1 MAPWKLQSWA
11 HRQRVAFAFSVYF
24 VLYSSLIQITRPG
37 GKTLLA
43 TVVVLG
49 WVIPPDFRNATLVTV
64 GESAVWAVQFM
75 FFTLE
80 NQTIPSGFCCFRN
93 HLQTL
98 TFFLSFSLSFSFL
111 FHFSFL
117 FFSLPFSLLTS
128 LSSPPSLFFLSLSLP
143 SSLHPNPF
151 PIPSPSRPLTAPVQS
166 LPNPYSSPP
175 PPHPFPP
182 FLPVSFSLLLS
193 YFNIWVF

>member
-64 GESAVWAVQFM
+64 GENAVWAVQFM

-117 FFSLPFSLLTS
+117 FSSLPFSLLTS
-128 LSSPPSLFFLSLSLP
+128 PFLSSFPFFSFFIPPLF
-143 SSLHPNPF
+143 
-151 PIPSPSRPLTAPVQS
+151 SPSQPL
-166 LPNPYSSPP
+166 
-175 PPHPFPP
+175 PHPF
-182 FLPVSFSLLLS
+182 SISSLNCPCTIPS
-193 YFNIWVF
+193 